1 MIINIDK
8 YYYYYNDH
16 LGPNAHPK
24 NDHHWLKPLHDDE
37 TVYYYLEVLE
47 GNRIGVGELELDKII
62 PPEILLDIQRKK
74 ISLAIANS
82 GHGYHMLVDTVY
94 TNVIMKYQI
103 EPTQVLLISESADMP
118 FEINAVSQKYNLDKC
133 LYCWVTEFDYILR
146 KWVSPR
152 CNNIKTLENKDYQ
165 KKFLS
170 WNGIFRPHRSAI
182 VYVLECLGVLDKG
195 YVSFN
200 TKGGSPDHI
209 IEWVAD
215 ALGYNPLF
223 KKMMED
229 NADKIAAIP
238 NQIFLDDPMPNSA
251 MEPGDASLYENTY
264 FSLVTETSFPFMRF
278 HYGNFYN
285 SLTEVG
291 RILSEKIFK
300 PIVMRHP
307 FIVVSNPR
315 TLELLHTLGYKTFSP
330 YIDESYDLI
339 DDDAERLMAIGKEVK
354 RLCELNPQELAEFLE
369 KCGEICDYN
378 RKNMLSKNITDYWHK
393 IKF

>member
-1 MIINIDK
+1 MIINIK
-8 YYYYYNDH
+8 EYYCYVNRPIPKV
-16 LGPNAHPK
+16 LPK
-24 NDHHWLKPLHDDE
+24 NDYRWLKPLHDDE
-37 TVYYYLEVLE
+37 NIYYYLEVLE
-47 GNRIGVGELELDKII
+47 GDTIGVGELELDKII
-62 PPEILLDIQRKK
+62 PPEILLDIQRKQ

-94 TNVIMKYQI
+94 TNVIIKYQI
-103 EPTQVLLISESADMP
+103 EPTQVLLISESGDMP

-133 LYCWVTEFDYILR
+133 LYYWVTEFDYGMSSYLDDYI
-146 KWVSPR
+146 
-152 CNNIKTLENKDYQ
+152 NINTLENKNYQ

-170 WNGIFRPHRSAI
+170 WNGFFRPHRSTI
-182 VYVLECLGVLDKG
+182 VYILECLGVLDKG

-200 TKGGSPDHI
+200 TRGGYPDHTV
-209 IEWVAD
+209 EWVSD
-215 ALGYNPLF
+215 ALGYHSEF
-223 KKMMED
+223 KKMMEC
-229 NADKIAAIP
+229 NAEKIAALP
-238 NQIFLDDPMPNSA
+238 DQIFIDDPFENSA
-251 MEPGDASLYENTY
+251 LDPGDTSLYENTY
-264 FSLVTETSFPFMRF
+264 FSLVTETSFPFNRF
-278 HYGNFYN
+278 HYGHYE
-285 SLTEVG
+285 SALTEVG

-315 TLELLHTLGYKTFSP
+315 TLALLHTLGYKTFSP

>member
-8 YYYYYNDH
+8 YYYYSNQF
-16 LGPNAHPK
+16 GPNAHPK
-24 NDHHWLKPLHDDE
+24 NNQQWLKPLHDDE
-37 TVYYYLEVLE
+37 KVYYYLEVLE

-62 PPEILLDIQRKK
+62 PPEILLDIQCKK
-74 ISLAIANS
+74 INLAIANS

-118 FEINAVSQKYNLDKC
+118 FEINAVSQKYNLAKC
-133 LYCWVTEFDYILR
+133 SYYWVTEFDYILR
-146 KWVSPR
+146 KQVLEHYI
-152 CNNIKTLENKDYQ
+152 NINTLENKDYQ

-209 IEWVAD
+209 IEWVSD

-238 NQIFLDDPMPNSA
+238 NQIFLDDIKPNSA
-251 MEPGDASLYENTY
+251 MDPGDTSLYENTY
-264 FSLVTETSFPFMRF
+264 FSLVTETSFPFNRF
-278 HYGNFYN
+278 HYGHYE
-285 SLTEVG
+285 SALTEVG

-378 RKNMLSKNITDYWHK
+378 RKNMLSKNITDYWHN